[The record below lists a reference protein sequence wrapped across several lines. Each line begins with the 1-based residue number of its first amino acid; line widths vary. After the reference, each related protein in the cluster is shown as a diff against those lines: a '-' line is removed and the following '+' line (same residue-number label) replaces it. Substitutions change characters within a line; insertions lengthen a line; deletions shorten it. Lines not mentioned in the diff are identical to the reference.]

1 MGRIVHFV
9 NNFPKMGFNVTM
21 ILVSYMFLIVT
32 FFIRKVVLNDNSL
45 DNLIIFRKKNNLYI
59 HMTMLQSYRKK
70 VTKVQCIKPA
80 SSELNSLYFYIF
92 LKFTL

>member
-9 NNFPKMGFNVTM
+9 NKFPKMGFNVTM

-45 DNLIIFRKKNNLYI
+45 DNLIIFRKK
-59 HMTMLQSYRKK
+59 K
-70 VTKVQCIKPA
+70 
-80 SSELNSLYFYIF
+80 
-92 LKFTL
+92 